1 MDMGVDIDDT
11 YVVSMDVGGNYETM
25 IIDVVSRYAIRNLI
39 LNLEYGQILWRWDE
53 NVVKL
58 YDAKNTRWIYFIFA
72 QGHTTEGYNKN
83 IVEDMYIEEM
93 DLFVK
98 TIIVKA
104 SYPNDLDND
113 IRVLKILEKVEE
125 K

>member
-1 MDMGVDIDDT
+1 
-11 YVVSMDVGGNYETM
+11 MDVGGNYETM